1 MNGPLPEG
9 HPLLNALRR
18 NDLATEAAIDGDF
31 ILLIQSNEKTIVR
44 ARLSEAALRMLKT
57 GEWQPGRMEFL
68 APQGEDTL
76 EWSER

>member
-9 HPLLNALRR
+9 NPLLNALRR
-18 NDLATEAAIDGDF
+18 NGVADEAAIDGDF
-31 ILLIQSNEKTIVR
+31 IMLIKSSEKTIVR
-44 ARLSEAALRMLKT
+44 ARLSDAALRMLKT
-57 GEWQPGRMEFL
+57 GEWLPGRIEFF